1 MGLKLSRF
9 DFLKMSKTRDEIIA
23 KADAKA
29 VPGLDAYAPNRLAAA
44 LHPEVQYVKIAD
56 IREHS
61 KDVKTFTFVPDTEK
75 GTKALA
81 YFAAGQYL
89 SVSLKVGD
97 AVINRPYSISSS
109 PKDALNGKYT
119 LTIKRVDGGLAT
131 NYVLDNWKVGDEV
144 TISAPEGTFTYEP
157 LRDAKTIVGLAGGSG
172 ITPFLSLANAIADGD
187 EDANLV
193 LLFGSRTEKDILFKE
208 EFDAIMA
215 KCDRVKVIHV
225 LSHEERE
232 GYEHGFITADLIK
245 KYAPE
250 GDYSIFMCGP
260 QAMYNACDKE
270 VAKLNIRQKF
280 IRHELFGEYR
290 NPEKNAD
297 YPVGVATEFKL
308 TVIMRGEEKVITCS
322 ANDSLLNAMEKAGI
336 AVPARCR
343 SGICGFCHS
352 RLVSGNVYVPKSVDG
367 RRLAD
372 LDYGYVHPCCTF
384 PLSDIVIDVPP
395 VPVANK

>member
-1 MGLKLSRF
+1 MGLRLNRF
-9 DFLKMSKTRDEIIA
+9 RFTKMAKNRTAVIESA
-23 KADAKA
+23 KAEA
-29 VPGLDAYAPNRLAAA
+29 VPQLDAYAPNRLAAA
-44 LHPEVQYVKIAD
+44 LHPEVQYVKIAN

-61 KDVKTFTFVPDTEK
+61 ADVKTFTFVPDEEK
-75 GTKALA
+75 GTKSLA
-81 YFAAGQYL
+81 YFSAGQYL

-97 AVINRPYSISSS
+97 AVITRPYSISSS
-109 PKDALNGKYT
+109 PKDSLEGKYT

-193 LLFGSRTEKDILFKE
+193 LLFGSRTESDILFKE
-208 EFDAIMA
+208 EFDEIMA
-215 KCDRVKVIHV
+215 KCDKVKVVHV
-225 LSHEERE
+225 LSNEEKE
-232 GYEHGFITADLIK
+232 GCEHGFITAELIK
-245 KYAPE
+245 KYAPK

-270 VAKLNIRQKF
+270 IATLNLRQKF

-297 YPVGVATEFKL
+297 YPVGTASEFKL
-308 TVIMRGEEKVITCS
+308 TVIMRGESQTITCS
-322 ANDSLLNAMEKAGI
+322 ANDSLLIAMEKAGI

-352 RLVSGNVYVPKSVDG
+352 RLVEGKVYVPKSVDG
-367 RRLAD
+367 RRMAD

-384 PLSDIVIDVPP
+384 PLSDVTLDVPP
-395 VPVANK
+395 VPKA